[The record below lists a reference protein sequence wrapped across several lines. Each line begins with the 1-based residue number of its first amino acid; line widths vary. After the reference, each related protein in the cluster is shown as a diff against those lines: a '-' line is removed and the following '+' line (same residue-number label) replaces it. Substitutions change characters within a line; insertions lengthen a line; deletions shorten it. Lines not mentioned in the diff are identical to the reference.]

1 MERLAKESDLL
12 EKAYGHFFDLKI
24 VNNDIE
30 DTIRTL
36 QQAIEEVCTT
46 PQWVPVSWVYWIGQV
61 YSQKEMLDLR
71 KSDQFDFVERHLIG
85 LTWNL

>member
-1 MERLAKESDLL
+1 MQQGLLARRIHVECFNDTSCLLCLHDGSLERLAKESDLL

-46 PQWVPVSWVYWIGQV
+46 PQWVPVSWVY
-61 YSQKEMLDLR
+61 
-71 KSDQFDFVERHLIG
+71 
-85 LTWNL
+85 